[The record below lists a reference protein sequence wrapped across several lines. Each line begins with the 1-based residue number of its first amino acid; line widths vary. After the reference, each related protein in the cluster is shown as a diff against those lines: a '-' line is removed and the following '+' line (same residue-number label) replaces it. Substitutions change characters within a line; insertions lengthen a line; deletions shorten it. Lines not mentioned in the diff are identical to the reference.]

1 MIAMITAIAELFVLS
16 DRSVH
21 METGLKQRRRP
32 SGYENVAKKM
42 NFRPFKLKRVY
53 LSNMGH
59 FFLELIS

>member
-1 MIAMITAIAELFVLS
+1 MIAMSAATAELFVLGY
-16 DRSVH
+16 RSVH
-21 METGLKQRRRP
+21 METGLKRRRRP

-42 NFRPFKLKRVY
+42 NFRPLKLKRVY

>member
-32 SGYENVAKKM
+32 SGYENVDEK
-42 NFRPFKLKRVY
+42 NEFSSFQT
-53 LSNMGH
+53 
-59 FFLELIS
+59 